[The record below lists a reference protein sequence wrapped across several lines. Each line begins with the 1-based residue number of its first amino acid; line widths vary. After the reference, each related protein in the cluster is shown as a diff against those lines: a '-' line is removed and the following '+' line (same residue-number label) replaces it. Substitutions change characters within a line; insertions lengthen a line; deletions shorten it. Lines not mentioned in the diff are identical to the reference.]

1 MILAAA
7 LLGRVWCSVC
17 PLELVS
23 SISEWVGVRLSVPQR
38 KVSRWMRS
46 GWLILFLYGIA
57 QVLIAGVH
65 MHRVP
70 MYTSLYM
77 LAMLGLASLSG
88 LLFLNRTYCRALCP
102 VGLLLKIYGRGGM
115 FAVRTAENVENTQH
129 AVARSCRSK
138 LDPRRLATSG
148 GEDCLMCMDCVKADS
163 DTGRMQFRLRI
174 PWFNEDRRPWLAD
187 WPVTLFVMMLSGFVA
202 YEISG
207 FWSVSR
213 AMFLWV
219 PHLVGEFAA
228 PTVSEA
234 WLKGIWTIAVF
245 PLLLW
250 SCMALVAKSALRT
263 VRISDIWKRMAYPAS
278 MIVAALH
285 MTKALEKLATWTG
298 YLPHALRDVTGLETV
313 RAIGNGELAVPASLA
328 EMSAILTV
336 GVVLLAVSGYMIRRE
351 SRSHGKRGKL
361 PSSRQDPVI
370 QAEIASSSGT
380 SR

>member
-1 MILAAA
+1 MPPF
-7 LLGRVWCSVC
+7 VTEYW
-17 PLELVS
+17 
-23 SISEWVGVRLSVPQR
+23 
-38 KVSRWMRS
+38 
-46 GWLILFLYGIA
+46 
-57 QVLIAGVH
+57 
-65 MHRVP
+65 
-70 MYTSLYM
+70 
-77 LAMLGLASLSG
+77 
-88 LLFLNRTYCRALCP
+88 
-102 VGLLLKIYGRGGM
+102 
-115 FAVRTAENVENTQH
+115 
-129 AVARSCRSK
+129 SK
-138 LDPRRLATSG
+138 
-148 GEDCLMCMDCVKADS
+148 
-163 DTGRMQFRLRI
+163 
-174 PWFNEDRRPWLAD
+174 
-187 WPVTLFVMMLSGFVA
+187 
-202 YEISG
+202 ISG